1 MNINEDQLNK
11 HINQM
16 SFFRRSLICF
26 LNFKRW
32 RLAVAYNKVC
42 ADLMVSGEKDAM
54 AIYEQIRERMNA
66 AWHNVYF

>member
-1 MNINEDQLNK
+1 
-11 HINQM
+11 M
-16 SFFRRSLICF
+16 SFFRRSLICKSKIVRSLICF